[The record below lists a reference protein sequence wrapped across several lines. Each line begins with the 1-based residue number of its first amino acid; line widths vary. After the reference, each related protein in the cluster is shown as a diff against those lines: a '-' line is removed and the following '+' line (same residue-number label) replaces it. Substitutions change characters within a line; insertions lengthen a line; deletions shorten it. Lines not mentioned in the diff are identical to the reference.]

1 MPDKRMPRLLAL
13 GFAALLAAC
22 AGETPE
28 ARIRAAI
35 GALEQAVEARRPG
48 DFVALLSADFS
59 GDRGQ
64 FDRDGMRAFLA
75 AQLLGAERIEVVLG
89 PVEVTLQGERATATL
104 SALVSGGRY
113 LGDRNET
120 LRLRTGWRLED
131 GEWLCYLAERIDE

>member
-1 MPDKRMPRLLAL
+1 MPDKRMPWLLAL

-35 GALEQAVEARRPG
+35 GALEEAVEARRPG

-59 GDRGQ
+59 GDRGR
-64 FDRDGMRAFLA
+64 FDRAGMRAFLA
-75 AQLLGAERIEVVLG
+75 GQLLGAERIEVVLG
-89 PVEVTLQGERATATL
+89 PVEVTLHGQRATATL

-113 LGDRNET
+113 LCDRNDT

-131 GEWLCYLAERIDE
+131 GDWLCYFAERIDE